1 MFEIVQRVTVL
12 RFYSRLECP
21 PAPPSEIDDNIQKPT
36 FKIRNFS
43 DFPSKD
49 TLSLI
54 LLQPH
59 LIAERHEKGITIFQ
73 LGKNFTFKKYADFIT
88 KVEAI
93 FSINLVLII
102 SQFFT

>member
-1 MFEIVQRVTVL
+1 MYLLGFVQRVAVL

-21 PAPPSEIDDNIQKPT
+21 HAPPSEIDDNVQKPT

-49 TLSLI
+49 SLSLI

-59 LIAERHEKGITIFQ
+59 LITEKHEKGITKFH
-73 LGKNFTFKKYADFIT
+73 LGKNLTF
-88 KVEAI
+88 
-93 FSINLVLII
+93 
-102 SQFFT
+102 